1 MRLSVRMKILR
12 GLRRSLKSF

>member
-12 GLRRSLKSF
+12 GLRRSLKGF